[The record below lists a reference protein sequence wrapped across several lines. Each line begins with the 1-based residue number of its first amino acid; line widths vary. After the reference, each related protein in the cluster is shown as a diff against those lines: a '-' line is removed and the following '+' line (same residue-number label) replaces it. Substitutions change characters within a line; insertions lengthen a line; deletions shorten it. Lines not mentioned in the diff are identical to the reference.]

1 MGMDRE
7 KTYGGVDPE
16 IFEAMKDEEL
26 VAAIH
31 DKTDR
36 LDWETYYINGQSING
51 QEADEL
57 GKVIMDLETSGEQH

>member
-7 KTYGGVDPE
+7 KTYGGVDPDV
-16 IFEAMKDEEL
+16 FEMMKDKEF

-31 DKTDR
+31 SRTDR
-36 LDWETYYINGQSING
+36 LDWEVYAISSLPINE